1 MTPLTLEEFRLLAT
15 QPPITMMDRLATAVT
30 SHRPAPM
37 LLLDDPMEPAAMTI
51 ALINGNDA
59 LDGAAA
65 IETLT
70 KRIGVLVEADSP
82 EALHL
87 LAAQLPVLSAL
98 FNRFATD
105 AIAAKQ
111 AAHKSIL
118 LRMSLAA
125 QQNYA
130 RTQALIAGLKMQRE
144 GKAQVSITETKGDS

>member
-65 IETLT
+65 METLN
-70 KRIGVLVEADSP
+70 KRIGFLVEADSP

-87 LAAQLPVLSAL
+87 LAAQLPVLSVL
-98 FNRFATD
+98 FNHFATG

-111 AAHKSIL
+111 P
-118 LRMSLAA
+118 
-125 QQNYA
+125 
-130 RTQALIAGLKMQRE
+130 G
-144 GKAQVSITETKGDS
+144 